1 MRTVQATGW
10 GALRWRCGL
19 AVAVGA
25 GLWAA
30 PLAAKLC
37 GDDVDGRDV
46 PCACGDVVVSS
57 VALGNDPILDGA
69 CPHDGLIVRAPDA
82 ARTVVIDLQGHTLRG
97 RGTGVGI
104 RLVAGGPGGARVVS
118 SGGTASIVGFQ
129 DGIVGR
135 GDDAIALVE
144 DVVVTASGRDGLRVA
159 GPEFEIRR
167 TEVRGAK
174 RDGFALGGRGFLIVQ
189 TRASDCGR
197 YGYFVM
203 GDAAQIG
210 QPGAGNVAER
220 SGNDG
225 FNVMGAG
232 HALAECVALSG
243 HKAGVHLQATQL
255 DVRGC
260 RAADNGSDGIEGLG
274 NYWHLA
280 GNDAQ
285 RNGGNGIT
293 VRGEGLVDEG
303 GNRGSDNRGQER
315 ARAAVQCT
323 IGGKPC
329 VL

>member
-1 MRTVQATGW
+1 MRGTRRAAFTLRR
-10 GALRWRCGL
+10 ALAIGL
-19 AVAVGA
+19 GA

-37 GDDVDGRDV
+37 GDDVEGHDV

-57 VALGNDPILDGA
+57 VALANDPILSGT

-97 RGTGVGI
+97 SGTGVGI
-104 RLVAGGPGGARVVS
+104 RLLAGGPGGARVIS
-118 SGGTASIVGFQ
+118 SGGAATIIGFQ
-129 DGIVGR
+129 DGIVAR
-135 GDDAIALVE
+135 GSDAIALIE
-144 DVVVTASGRDGLRVA
+144 DVVVTASGRDGLRVE
-159 GPEFEIRR
+159 GPEFQIRR

-197 YGYFVM
+197 FGYFVM
-203 GDAAQIG
+203 GDAGQIG
-210 QPGAGNVAER
+210 QPGAGNIAER
-220 SGNDG
+220 SGNHG

-232 HALAECVALSG
+232 HALAECAAMSG
-243 HKAGVHLQATQL
+243 RKSGVHLQATQL
-255 DVRGC
+255 DVRSC

-274 NYWHLA
+274 NYWHMA
-280 GNDAQ
+280 DNEAQ

-303 GNRGSDNRGQER
+303 GNRGTDNRGQDR
-315 ARAAVQCT
+315 PRGVVQCS